1 MLVRLKVLNLK
12 RQSWNFGQRVLFQN
26 TYESNAL
33 PNFNRLLNNQCVK
46 STSSS
51 SPDQNSDDATYK
63 NNCRNWLKPVVIS
76 SIALFAGFLATKYLN
91 KEKNESGH
99 FSFMFGPVVSAAIP
113 TGKESYPSNR
123 QQFNF
128 FADIVEKAA
137 PAVVYIEIKD
147 KRHIDYFSRE
157 PMTASNGS
165 GFIVDSDGLILTNA

>member
-33 PNFNRLLNNQCVK
+33 PNFARLLNNQSVK

-63 NNCRNWLKPVVIS
+63 NNYRNWLKPVVIS
-76 SIALFAGFLATKYLN
+76 SIALFAGFLATKYFN
-91 KEKNESGH
+91 KETNKSGL
-99 FSFMFGPVVSAAIP
+99 FSYIFGPVVSAAVP
-113 TGKESYPSNR
+113 AAKESNSSNR
-123 QQFNF
+123 QKFNF

-165 GFIVDSDGLILTNA
+165 GFIVDNDGLILTNA